1 LFVSVSAF
9 VGSSGWKELNDASRT
24 LLQNLNPVFNTTFL
38 PHLYPILDVTNVND
52 VFFCDEAHGT
62 LYSNY
67 PLLTPALRNTT
78 LALTVQFLQIYNSF
92 PYAVKRILAGRLVSE
107 IINVMDA
114 VITNASVLRLLH
126 YSAHDSTVQ
135 PLLMAL
141 EVFDG
146 TPVPYVNDYSL
157 LVWW

>member
-1 LFVSVSAF
+1 MP
-9 VGSSGWKELNDASRT
+9 
-24 LLQNLNPVFNTTFL
+24 Q
-38 PHLYPILDVTNVND
+38 LYPILDVTNVND

-62 LYSNY
+62 LYNNY

-78 LALTVQFLQIYNSF
+78 LALTVQFLQIYNTF

-107 IINVMDA
+107 ILNSMDA
-114 VITNASVLRLLH
+114 VIMNASVLRLLH

-146 TPVPYVNDYSL
+146 TPVPYASDHSL
-157 LVWW
+157 LI